1 MKYTAINKRGFTL
14 VETVSTTAIIVT
26 LLSATA
32 LGVSDYVNN
41 TKKVAND
48 VILKNY
54 SELEVADRE
63 VFGSEGQSFSS
74 RMEPVEVTDKAEP
87 RSVGDSQ
94 QIGNTIVSAI
104 DSGVTLAAAAEAKP
118 VDPNEERRAAEIGD
132 LADQYSQFAESHNV
146 KYIEGTES
154 YDIPQIIASAVVNA
168 KDCYLSNPPADGKA
182 MYYKYDVS
190 TGKIIWSGTTMECTD
205 GQNLIRASLDD
216 SRAVNNNVG
225 CNVRSQMDANF
236 LESNCIY
243 VGVGY
248 YNGELV
254 SIPNV
259 CIDINGNF
267 NTVIT
272 HRVDNGIRV
281 HNDGS
286 NARETFNADKP
297 SWKNFVTYVNYV
309 TDSNLNMLD
318 LSVLDVSDYT
328 TRTSTT
334 AQNVDWQSQ
343 VQSLRV
349 P

>member
-1 MKYTAINKRGFTL
+1 MKYTVRSKKGFTL
-14 VETVSTTAIIVT
+14 VETSCTIAIIVT
-26 LLSATA
+26 LASVTA
-32 LGVSDYVNN
+32 LGIHDYIDN
-41 TKKVAND
+41 TNKVAND
-48 VILKNY
+48 VILRNY

-63 VFGSEGQSFSS
+63 VFGTEGQSFSA
-74 RMEPVEVTDKAEP
+74 RMTPGAGSETITSTSMDPISQGSMTGSLTIGDTLGKAA
-87 RSVGDSQ
+87 S
-94 QIGNTIVSAI
+94 
-104 DSGVTLAAAAEAKP
+104 AEAKP
-118 VDPNEERRAAEIGD
+118 VDPNQERRDAEIAS
-132 LADQYSQFAESHNV
+132 LASEYSQFAEAHNV
-146 KYIEGTES
+146 KYLEGTEE
-154 YDIPQIIASAVVNA
+154 YNIPEIIASAVVNA
-168 KDCYLSNPPADGKA
+168 KDYYLSSPPADGKA

-205 GQNLIRASLDD
+205 GQNLIRASLND

-286 NARETFNADKP
+286 NARETFNANKP